1 MLKGSVIG
9 NSLINNCNSSILSS
23 SSVSSLNS
31 SSEISELLSGRIPA
45 LTQLSMI
52 VFLVTFSQALAIKL
66 IESRISIGGG
76 IGHLLHRTHKPE
88 HDFDIIICD
97 IVLLS
102 YRLYLDLMVE
112 DVRLCLVVKNEL

>member
-23 SSVSSLNS
+23 SSVLSLNS
-31 SSEISELLSGRIPA
+31 SSEISELLSGRISA

-76 IGHLLHRTHKPE
+76 IG
-88 HDFDIIICD
+88 
-97 IVLLS
+97 S
-102 YRLYLDLMVE
+102 SSS
-112 DVRLCLVVKNEL
+112 